1 MSRRLEGRGASQIPS
16 ALEKEGRVSLTTS
29 QDEAIDSTD
38 VPSRRQ
44 QAGKEKWRK
53 SSHSPWHH
61 PLWGD
66 RREPPEFQSA
76 EPYPTLYCNTK
87 REGEVLDAD

>member
-1 MSRRLEGRGASQIPS
+1 MSRRLEGRGASQITS

-53 SSHSPWHH
+53 
-61 PLWGD
+61 
-66 RREPPEFQSA
+66 
-76 EPYPTLYCNTK
+76 
-87 REGEVLDAD
+87 